1 MCILCVCVCVSVSSS
16 SDQENSFYSWFPE
29 SVFRIMNKCFK
40 LLNVTLKL
48 LNCHIEF
55 LYSVNMV
62 KQITDFQ
69 MSNSLCILEIN
80 LM

>member
-1 MCILCVCVCVSVSSS
+1 MCVCAHSS
-16 SDQENSFYSWFPE
+16 SDQENSSYSCFPE
-29 SVFRIMNKCFK
+29 SVFKIMNKCFK

-55 LYSVNMV
+55 LYSVNVV

-69 MSNSLCILEIN
+69 MSNSLVFLK
-80 LM
+80 